1 MVSSPTTMKKSFTK
15 PKALKIKSAF
25 KSAARLPAKV
35 AGGGSS
41 RNAFAPL
48 AGENPIVVL
57 KVQVLSC
64 KELYAKDRNG
74 YSDPYV
80 HWVHEPVLQRLIIA
94 LL

>member
-1 MVSSPTTMKKSFTK
+1 MKKSFTK

-80 HWVHEPVLQRLIIA
+80 HWVHEPVLQRLTIA